1 MSMTSYYN
9 AFEIGNLIRKNRTL
23 EKNVL
28 AYLCCKWRRQIA
40 EEDKKQMRKAER
52 NVESLLED

>member
-1 MSMTSYYN
+1 MTSYYN
-9 AFEIGNLIRKNRTL
+9 AFEIGNLIRENRTL